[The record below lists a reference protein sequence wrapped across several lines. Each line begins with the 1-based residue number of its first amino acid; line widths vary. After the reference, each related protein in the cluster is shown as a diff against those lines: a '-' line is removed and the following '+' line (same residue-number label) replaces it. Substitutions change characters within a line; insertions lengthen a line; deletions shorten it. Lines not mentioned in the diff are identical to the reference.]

1 MIKAFTCAPN
11 ESMNTSVININ
22 NTAANESKK
31 NIEYLKNKIKSEV
44 AKTKALETES
54 LMKLIS
60 NSDVFL
66 LFSVTEQNEF

>member
-1 MIKAFTCAPN
+1 MC
-11 ESMNTSVININ
+11 SSDLSVININ